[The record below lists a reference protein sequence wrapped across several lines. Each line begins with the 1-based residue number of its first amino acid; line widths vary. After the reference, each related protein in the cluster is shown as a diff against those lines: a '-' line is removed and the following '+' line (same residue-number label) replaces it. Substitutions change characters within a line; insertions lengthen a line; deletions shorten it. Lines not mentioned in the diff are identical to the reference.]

1 MVLFYSLGCLEL
13 MILAPKDIQMFTTIY
28 QKCRW
33 RYTLTLLEFN
43 TLGKLAG
50 FYYFDWKIHLKVLSF
65 F

>member
-50 FYYFDWKIHLKVLSF
+50 FYYFD
-65 F
+65 